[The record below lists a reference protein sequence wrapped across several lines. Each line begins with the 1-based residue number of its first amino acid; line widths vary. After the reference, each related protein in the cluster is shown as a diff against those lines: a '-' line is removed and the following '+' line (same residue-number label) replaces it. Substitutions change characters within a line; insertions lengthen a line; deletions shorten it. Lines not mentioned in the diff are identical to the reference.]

1 MGRNRSIFSDFFL
14 CRSFF
19 KRRAIRPVPVWETRM
34 TRFGLATLVLSAL
47 PFGAGAMAADAKMPV
62 GVVELFT
69 SQGCSS
75 CPRADAAFETLAD
88 RPDMVALSFHVD
100 YWNYLG
106 WADTMSSPDNTERQ
120 YAYAKALGRSNVYTP
135 QAVVNGRTH
144 MNGADLGSIVDTVED
159 LSETQKGLDVPVSIR
174 RDADGIHIS
183 VGPGKGRAHVAV
195 AYFTRMVRVD
205 ITKGENAGKTLS
217 YRNVVSSLETIGM
230 WDGKPLDLMLP
241 PDVLGKEGREGA
253 AILVQGEGASGV
265 LGPVRGAGLIPAPG
279 V

>member
-1 MGRNRSIFSDFFL
+1 MNRL
-14 CRSFF
+14 
-19 KRRAIRPVPVWETRM
+19 
-34 TRFGLATLVLSAL
+34 GLATLMLSVL
-47 PFGAGAMAADAKMPV
+47 PFGSGVMASDAKEPV

-75 CPRADAAFETLAD
+75 CPRADAAFQTLAD
-88 RPDMVALSFHVD
+88 RSDVVALSFHVD

-144 MNGADLGSIVDTVED
+144 MNGGDLPGIVDTVED
-159 LSETQKGLDVPVSIR
+159 LSQERKGLDVPVAIR
-174 RDADGIHIS
+174 RDAAGIHIS
-183 VGPGKGRAHVAV
+183 VGEGKGRAHVAV
-195 AYFTRMVRVD
+195 AYFTRSVRVD
-205 ITKGENAGKTLS
+205 ITKGENAGKTLT
-217 YRNVVSSLETIGM
+217 YRNVVSSVETIGM

-241 PDVLGKEGREGA
+241 PDVLGREGREGA

-265 LGPVRGAGLIPAPG
+265 LGPVRGAALIPAPG

>member
-1 MGRNRSIFSDFFL
+1 MNRL
-14 CRSFF
+14 
-19 KRRAIRPVPVWETRM
+19 A
-34 TRFGLATLVLSAL
+34 LATLFLSAL
-47 PFGAGAMAADAKMPV
+47 SLGHGAVAADGKGPV

-75 CPRADAAFETLAD
+75 CPRADAAFQTLAD
-88 RPDMVALSFHVD
+88 RPDVVALSFHVD

-106 WADTMSSPDNTERQ
+106 WADTLSSSDNTERQ

-135 QAVVNGRTH
+135 QAVVNGRAH
-144 MNGADLGSIVDTVED
+144 LNGADLTGIVDRVED
-159 LSETQKGLDVPVSIR
+159 LAGESRGLDVPVTIR
-174 RDADGIHIS
+174 RDDNGIRIS
-183 VGPGKGRAHVAV
+183 VGAGKGRAHVAV
-195 AYFTRMVRVD
+195 AYFTRNVQVA
-205 ITKGENAGKTLS
+205 IAKGENAGKTVS

-230 WDGKPLDLMLP
+230 WDGRPLDLMLP

-253 AILVQGEGASGV
+253 AILVQDEGADGV